1 MGAVTVNLP
10 KSRVAVFPAR
20 CIGCGADGPDTTW
33 RVYTHAIGWWTV
45 VFQGF
50 GPRFSAEAPAC
61 RECRGRLRRG
71 VAARIAMNWVLAF
84 VGVGLAAW
92 ALGWQQGFWG
102 KWMFIGLALLAF
114 LPLLV
119 WEHVFP
125 PALDMTA
132 YSETVDYD
140 FRDAAYAEEFQKLNR
155 VEAVSVEPSDAV
167 DPGRS

>member
-1 MGAVTVNLP
+1 
-10 KSRVAVFPAR
+10 
-20 CIGCGADGPDTTW
+20 
-33 RVYTHAIGWWTV
+33 
-45 VFQGF
+45 
-50 GPRFSAEAPAC
+50 
-61 RECRGRLRRG
+61 
-71 VAARIAMNWVLAF
+71 
-84 VGVGLAAW
+84 
-92 ALGWQQGFWG
+92 
-102 KWMFIGLALLAF
+102 MFIGLALLAF